1 MALCCSC
8 AGNSVL
14 LDTESELN
22 GLNNEYELGTLE
34 AGDNGLK
41 CETSGDEDSIQV
53 LKDNYIAEIM
63 GRMEVAKEKVMRTA
77 YGATSPRVGV
87 FRVGSC
93 GNYKYLSIKIDCE
106 NGNSKT
112 SVSGNVGDTYVD
124 GGDNMRLEFCMV
136 DAGFRYPGG
145 VFLFEDVPL
154 ETMTLVRYHDTE
166 DGGHNGVWSDDPNY
180 IIGYVSANNIY
191 HRITKMK
198 PLHSNQGGRVFFV
211 KTPVDITA
219 LQNYLERQPVLVD
232 INL

>member
-1 MALCCSC
+1 MSLCIWVKNTFLSFSLLKKNKSKFNQDERKIIDF
-8 AGNSVL
+8 GSNGGFVL
-14 LDTESELN
+14 LLCGEFCIIRYGTELN

-34 AGDNGLK
+34 VSDNGLK
-41 CETSGDEDSIQV
+41 CETLGDEDSIQV

-136 DAGFRYPGG
+136 DAGFRYPGES
-145 VFLFEDVPL
+145 FCLR
-154 ETMTLVRYHDTE
+154 M
-166 DGGHNGVWSDDPNY
+166 
-180 IIGYVSANNIY
+180 
-191 HRITKMK
+191 
-198 PLHSNQGGRVFFV
+198 
-211 KTPVDITA
+211 
-219 LQNYLERQPVLVD
+219 YL
-232 INL
+232 

>member
-1 MALCCSC
+1 MKEKLLILGAMVALCCSC

-34 AGDNGLK
+34 VSDNGLK
-41 CETSGDEDSIQV
+41 CETLGDEDSIQV

-180 IIGYVSANNIY
+180 YDVMHISGMSKLDSNATLAWNINNVSS
-191 HRITKMK
+191 K
-198 PLHSNQGGRVFFV
+198 
-211 KTPVDITA
+211 
-219 LQNYLERQPVLVD
+219 
-232 INL
+232 